1 MITILIIGLVIWALY
16 ASFTPDKK
24 DHQKVR
30 EEIEKL
36 PRIYFK
42 GKELGEINKF
52 LNLAYDDSRIMK
64 SFLYDKGQ
72 VTLTMKNGTILT
84 APLSSM
90 VVYFQKAKL
99 SPIEVTIHYR
109 DRDIYFYEM
118 HGLYSSKEYEVIY
131 KILSLA
137 NTTYG
142 TDIFNEWNKNLS
154 KVNSILKIMKYL
166 N

>member
-42 GKELGEINKF
+42 GKELGGINKF

-72 VTLTMKNGTILT
+72 VT
-84 APLSSM
+84 
-90 VVYFQKAKL
+90 
-99 SPIEVTIHYR
+99 
-109 DRDIYFYEM
+109 
-118 HGLYSSKEYEVIY
+118 
-131 KILSLA
+131 
-137 NTTYG
+137 
-142 TDIFNEWNKNLS
+142 
-154 KVNSILKIMKYL
+154 
-166 N
+166 